1 MARACGLSQST
12 IASYEN
18 GERKSSRSF
27 RKIAN
32 VLRVELDWL
41 ETGKGPMER
50 RDHYPSTSASD
61 AYPLREP
68 GNASGAL
75 SPPAA
80 WPFPSVS
87 PMQINALSASDRQEL
102 EKWLRLMVEGYL
114 HAYATPSRPKRRN
127 S

>member
-1 MARACGLSQST
+1 
-12 IASYEN
+12 
-18 GERKSSRSF
+18 
-27 RKIAN
+27 
-32 VLRVELDWL
+32 
-41 ETGKGPMER
+41 MER
-50 RDHYPSTSASD
+50 RDHYPSTSGSG

-68 GNASGAL
+68 DDVSGTPP
-75 SPPAA
+75 PPAA

-87 PMQINALSASDRQEL
+87 PMQINALSASDRKEL